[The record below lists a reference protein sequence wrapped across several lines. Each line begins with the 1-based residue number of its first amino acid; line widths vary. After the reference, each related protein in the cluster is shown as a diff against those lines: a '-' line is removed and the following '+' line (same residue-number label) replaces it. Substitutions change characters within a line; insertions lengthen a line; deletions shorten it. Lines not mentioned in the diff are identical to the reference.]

1 MIPYRCSQLQLHVAI
16 HLFLSHVK
24 KSRTLLI
31 TYAMMTK
38 AFLLVGSS
46 TVRGVNKLN
55 VPKPQKS
62 MWEQILVRA
71 YVGPVI
77 SKEISNRL
85 MLAGSTSERLVLFVL
100 VVSSILAWR
109 GINFPTSQSS

>member
-77 SKEISNRL
+77 SKEVDASGFYFREIGTL
-85 MLAGSTSERLVLFVL
+85 CVGC
-100 VVSSILAWR
+100 ILKL
-109 GINFPTSQSS
+109 